1 MIGTLLLARLR
12 AVLPLAVQAAG
23 QAVLQQAQQNVA
35 SDSGTLARSLV
46 LDVQEKTSADGA
58 AAHISTPLP
67 YAQLVELGSARRA
80 PQPFLR
86 PALLDQRSQMAGHI
100 RTALAQT
107 PSQESEHD

>member
-23 QAVLQQAQQNVA
+23 QAVLEQAQQNVV
-35 SDSGTLARSLV
+35 SHSGTLARSLV
-46 LDVQEKTSADGA
+46 LEVGERAPASA

>member
-12 AVLPLAVQAAG
+12 AALPLAVHAAG
-23 QAVLQQAQQNVA
+23 QAVLEQAQQNVA
-35 SDSGTLARSLV
+35 SHSGTLARSLV
-46 LDVQEKTSADGA
+46 LEVDEHAPASA

-86 PALLDQRSQMAGHI
+86 PALLDQRGQMAGHI
-100 RTALAQT
+100 RTAMAQT